1 MRIENEPA
9 KPIEQTK
16 KRMRPWVKRLIWTI
30 GIFLVLV
37 IGIGS
42 TGLVNIP
49 IISSILGVSQP
60 KDLGVKASP
69 EALASIQKK
78 MPVEITG
85 GPLGLCLA
93 CKQTYEGKIT
103 IAARRT
109 SEEMTSFLQ
118 LFPRESG
125 DILKNTQVRFIE
137 GGLEIS
143 TKLNKYVNAPVYV
156 KVMVNRTGAKTVS
169 LNIIDGK
176 VGALSVPDKYKE
188 QAEEFFTKLVNTHLA
203 EIEGFSMDKL
213 EYHDGYSDFSGTYPK
228 IVKPAPGK
236 WTDAF

>member
-1 MRIENEPA
+1 MRLENEPV
-9 KPIEQTK
+9 KPIEPVK
-16 KRMRPWVKRLIWTI
+16 KKMQPWLKRLIWTI
-30 GIFLVLV
+30 SIVLVLV

-49 IISSILGVSQP
+49 IISSIFGVNQP
-60 KDLGVKASP
+60 KDLGIKASP

-93 CKQTYEGKIT
+93 CKQTYEGKISVN
-103 IAARRT
+103 ARRT
-109 SEEMTSFLQ
+109 SEELTSFLQ

-143 TKLNKYVNAPVYV
+143 TKLNKYTSAPVYV
-156 KVMVNRTGAKTVS
+156 KVMVNRTGAKTVA
-169 LNIIDGK
+169 LNIVDGK
-176 VGALSVPDKYKE
+176 VGAFSVPDKYKK
-188 QAEEFFTKLVNTHLA
+188 QAEEFFTKLANDHLA
-203 EIEGFSMDKL
+203 EIDGFSMDKL
-213 EYHDGYSDFSGTYPK
+213 EYHDGYSDFVGTYPK
-228 IVKPAPGK
+228 TVKPAPGK
-236 WTDAF
+236 WTEAF